1 MCMNSVFA
9 KFSITKNSY
18 GNYFAYFFV
27 FVVMLILNIKTP
39 LVADDYSFTLVS
51 VASGQRIA
59 SISQIYD
66 SLNYLY
72 FNWTGRVILF
82 SLTEFFLM
90 YDKIFFSI
98 FNTFVFIILI
108 YYILKLACVSH
119 TDDAK
124 NGENLVS
131 YSYTQVKP
139 LHILLVFAFL
149 LLFTPEFG
157 QDIFWITGSFN
168 YLVPTTFLLFLF
180 DKLVVFNKVN
190 ASFKICL
197 LSPLFFIC
205 GAFFEGIGA
214 TLLAMHILL
223 GIKQYLSFKKVSL
236 FYCLSFLFS
245 VSGFLFLVLA
255 PGNFQRLKAS
265 KALSGD
271 VDRIS
276 QIIDTFC
283 TIVGWYFD
291 ATYLLI
297 PVILILLGI
306 CLKKT
311 FFNQKN
317 TVTIVIYGLLIL
329 ASTFCYTAAPELPS
343 RVKFL
348 GTVIAAVLVMYLVV
362 NLKSVF
368 SDKVTKSIKFILA
381 VACMV
386 VVAISYRLSYRDNRL
401 YLHSFASIDK
411 SIEKQMAVDPNNVR
425 LDLCLLHIA
434 KSKYSASHLLI
445 PSESKY
451 NQWIFDA
458 YFAYKN
464 YKKVKLIDC
473 KYNK

>member
-1 MCMNSVFA
+1 
-9 KFSITKNSY
+9 
-18 GNYFAYFFV
+18 
-27 FVVMLILNIKTP
+27 
-39 LVADDYSFTLVS
+39 
-51 VASGQRIA
+51 
-59 SISQIYD
+59 
-66 SLNYLY
+66 
-72 FNWTGRVILF
+72 
-82 SLTEFFLM
+82 
-90 YDKIFFSI
+90 KIFFSI

-180 DKLVVFNKVN
+180 DKLVSFDKVKV
-190 ASFKICL
+190 SFKICL
-197 LSPLFFIC
+197 LSPLFFIG

-214 TLLAMHILL
+214 TLLAMQVLL
-223 GIKQYLSFKKVSL
+223 GIKQYLTFKKVSV
-236 FYCLSFLFS
+236 FYLLSFVFS
-245 VSGFLFLVLA
+245 VAGCLFLVLA

-265 KALSGD
+265 KELAGGD
-271 VDRIS
+271 IDRVG
-276 QIIDTFC
+276 QIIDTFFK
-283 TIVGWYFD
+283 ILGWYFD
-291 ATYLLI
+291 VSYLLI
-297 PVILILLGI
+297 PAIFIVLCI

-311 FFNQKN
+311 FFKQKS
-317 TVTIVIYGLLIL
+317 VATISIYGLLIL
-329 ASTFCYTAAPELPS
+329 ASTFCYTVAPELPS
-343 RVKFL
+343 RVQFL
-348 GTVIAAVLVMYLVV
+348 GTVIALILSMYFIVH
-362 NLKSVF
+362 LKQVF
-368 SDKVTKSIKFILA
+368 KETVTKCIKIFIA
-381 VACMV
+381 VGCIV
-386 VVAISYRLSYRDNRL
+386 VVAVSYRLAYRDNRL

-411 SIEKQMAVDPNNVR
+411 SIEEQMSVDPSNVK
-425 LDLCLLHIA
+425 LDLCLLHVS
-434 KSKYSASHLLI
+434 KSKFSASHLLI